1 MVVRQ
6 DKFQAC
12 CINNKYQDF
21 GNHTGFQYVESTF
34 NHLVIGE
41 WYSFEKSKYGMY
53 DLIINDKIEIG
64 TGYGFAIR
72 EGNEH
77 VGAHI
82 DFYAFFS
89 TIQEARDMKL
99 NEIIDGN

>member
-12 CINNKYQDF
+12 CINNKYKDF
-21 GNHTGFQYVESTF
+21 GNHTGFQWVDRVF
-34 NHLVIGE
+34 DHLVVGE
-41 WYSFEKSKYGMY
+41 WYSFQKSEYGMH
-53 DLIINDKIEIG
+53 DLIINGKIEID
-64 TGYGFAIR
+64 TGYGFVIR

-77 VGAHI
+77 VGEHI

-89 TIQEARDMKL
+89 TIQEQRDMKL
-99 NEIIDGN
+99 NQIVNGN